1 MNVSVKYLFSD
12 VSGAS
17 AIPSHTIPPGRIECR
32 ATSAEDKCMKAP
44 FLIGPTLLG
53 GFFFTTESITC
64 RRPNPWRPT
73 QNRKEYPPLSQ
84 R

>member
-1 MNVSVKYLFSD
+1 
-12 VSGAS
+12 
-17 AIPSHTIPPGRIECR
+17 
-32 ATSAEDKCMKAP
+32 MKAP

-73 QNRKEYPPLSQ
+73 QNRKEYPPLRFLAGVSPVMHDF
-84 R
+84 